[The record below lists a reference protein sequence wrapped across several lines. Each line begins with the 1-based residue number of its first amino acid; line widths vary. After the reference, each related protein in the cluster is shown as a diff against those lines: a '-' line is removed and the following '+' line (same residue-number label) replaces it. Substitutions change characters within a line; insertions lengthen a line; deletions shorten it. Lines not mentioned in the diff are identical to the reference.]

1 MSIRRNSRQKEAI
14 LEVLRNTDEHPDASV
29 IYERVRKLIPNISLG
44 TVYRNLAVMADER
57 DILRL
62 SGNSA
67 SVHYDGNTYPHYH
80 VVCERCGKIDDIFT
94 DFTKEVDAFAEKA
107 YKGKIE
113 EHSLIFYGL
122 CEECTKENN

>member
-1 MSIRRNSRQKEAI
+1 MSIRRNSRQREAI

-62 SGNSA
+62 SANSA
-67 SVHYDGNTYPHYH
+67 SVHYDGNTHPHYH
-80 VVCERCGKIDDIFT
+80 VVCERCGRIDDIFT
-94 DFTKEVDAFAEKA
+94 DFTKEVDKFAKKA